1 MCHAHSSPKLF
12 YWTCSY
18 WNFSRKLLFCISIA
32 DYHASQPRVHLKMYA
47 LGKLELVF
55 IETICW
61 DTSNSL
67 IPLVNHNPAI
77 FSFPQAL
84 KNVKSPTRQRNL
96 KALIIP
102 TCSICLTMTLTLISE
117 THLSSKQLTNTS
129 QFVVMLFKWFNRTK
143 MSQN

>member
-61 DTSNSL
+61 DTSNIL

-84 KNVKSPTRQRNL
+84 KNVKSPT
-96 KALIIP
+96 KAEKFESP
-102 TCSICLTMTLTLISE
+102 DNSNMFHMFNNDTYTDFR
-117 THLSSKQLTNTS
+117 NTS
-129 QFVVMLFKWFNRTK
+129 QFQTAYKHISVRSYAIQVI
-143 MSQN
+143 